1 MALTIVAPPERTPLA
16 GGLFSVLTFPDTN
29 ARWEMGVTYPGQTCG
44 ILPVAAG
51 PGCTP
56 EEQDEPDGWPLNLDR
71 EQPWGSADDTF
82 NVHGSFVCNPV
93 GTTLAEAEQFA
104 VADLQRHEEATV
116 EDRLWA
122 QHLSTAP
129 AIEGVTAPVSLKA
142 AVGILEQY
150 IGRNYGV
157 QGVIHL
163 PRWLAPEVDT
173 AQRGG
178 RITTETLGTPIV
190 AGSGYGTAG
199 ETVTIVA
206 TPAMV
211 GYRTTAEVVGDLA
224 DTFDRSTNKLQVLAQ
239 RTYLI
244 GFDTCPPV
252 SITVDPNL

>member
-1 MALTIVAPPERTPLA
+1 MALTIVAPPERTSLT
-16 GGLFSVLTFPDTN
+16 GGLFSVLTFPDST

-44 ILPVAAG
+44 TLAVSAG

-56 EEQDEPDGWPLNLDR
+56 DGQAEPDGWPIDLDR

-82 NVHGSFVCNPV
+82 TVSGSFVCNPV
-93 GTTLAEAEQFA
+93 GTTLTEAEQFA
-104 VADLQRHEEATV
+104 VADLQRHEEATA
-116 EDRLWA
+116 EGELWA
-122 QHLSTAP
+122 RHLASAAP
-129 AIEGVTAPVSLKA
+129 IGGAGPFKIKHAI
-142 AVGILEQY
+142 GILEQY
-150 IGRNYGV
+150 IGQTYGV

-163 PRWLAPEVDT
+163 PRWLAPSVGT

-178 RITTETLGTPIV
+178 RLTTETLGTPIV
-190 AGSGYGTAG
+190 AGSGYGIAG

-206 TPAMV
+206 TPAMI
-211 GYRTTAEVVGDLA
+211 GYRTAAEVVGDLT
-224 DTFDRSTNKLQVLAQ
+224 DTFDRSTNQLQVLAQ